1 MSFRWCCRRT
11 RWYVPKL
18 KIEIAENDTAM
29 AASSSL
35 MRRLAAIVF
44 DCKEVYQ
51 LVPQT
56 ELHTQLDQTSVRFGF
71 LAVLGLELVEIIGYT
86 DP

>member
-1 MSFRWCCRRT
+1 
-11 RWYVPKL
+11 VPKL

-44 DCKEVYQ
+44 DCKEVY
-51 LVPQT
+51 
-56 ELHTQLDQTSVRFGF
+56 HTHK
-71 LAVLGLELVEIIGYT
+71 I
-86 DP
+86 

>member
-1 MSFRWCCRRT
+1 
-11 RWYVPKL
+11 
-18 KIEIAENDTAM
+18 M

-51 LVPQT
+51 LVPLT
-56 ELHTQLDQTSVRFGF
+56 ELHTQLNQTSVRFGF

>member
-1 MSFRWCCRRT
+1 
-11 RWYVPKL
+11 
-18 KIEIAENDTAM
+18 
-29 AASSSL
+29 

-56 ELHTQLDQTSVRFGF
+56 ELHTQLNQTSVRFGF